1 MPREHKPLW
10 QLSRLNDFITEAAAN
25 LFVCNR
31 LKIHNQS
38 LVKHLRWSFLRKCF
52 QAKSHSLF
60 LQKATS

>member
-1 MPREHKPLW
+1 MSREHKPLW
-10 QLSRLNDFITEAAAN
+10 QLRRLNDFITEAVAN

-52 QAKSHSLF
+52 QAKSH
-60 LQKATS
+60 

>member
-52 QAKSHSLF
+52 QAKSH
-60 LQKATS
+60 